1 MFELHVLV
9 KDFLGILSVVPKT
22 LAMAAAIFILSAI
35 LGTIFALIEQY
46 KIPIL
51 TQIVALFKLFL
62 KGTPMVIF
70 IFLTYFAFPSI
81 VGFFT
86 SLAGID
92 FDPNN
97 ISPVVTIIV
106 ALTLTLSSFQS
117 EIVRGSFLAVEFG
130 QVEAAHSLGYT
141 FFQTLW
147 RVIVPQA
154 IVEAIPDFANSFLVI
169 IKALSLAFLITVVD
183 IFAKAQ
189 LMAALDFH
197 YLEAFF
203 IAAMMYWVISY
214 VLTVISNKYEG
225 RLRSRSLRT

>member
-1 MFELHVLV
+1 
-9 KDFLGILSVVPKT
+9 
-22 LAMAAAIFILSAI
+22 MAAAIFILSAI

>member
-1 MFELHVLV
+1 MLELHILV

-22 LAMAAAIFILSAI
+22 LALAVTIFILSTI
-35 LGTIFALIEQY
+35 LGAIFALIEQY
-46 KIPIL
+46 KIPVL
-51 TQIVALFKLFL
+51 TQITMVFKLFL

-70 IFLTYFAFPSI
+70 IFLTYFAFPAI

-86 SLAGID
+86 SLVGSD
-92 FDPNN
+92 FDPNTL
-97 ISPVVTIIV
+97 SPEFMIIV

-117 EIVRGSFLAVEFG
+117 EIVRGSFLAVEYG

-141 FFQTLW
+141 FFQTFW
-147 RVIVPQA
+147 RIIVPQA
-154 IVEAIPDFANSFLVI
+154 FAEAIPDFTNSFMVI
-169 IKALSLAFLITVVD
+169 MKALSLAFLITVVD
-183 IFAKAQ
+183 IFAKAK

-203 IAAMMYWVISY
+203 VAAIMYWAISY

-225 RLRSRSLRT
+225 RLRSRTLRT